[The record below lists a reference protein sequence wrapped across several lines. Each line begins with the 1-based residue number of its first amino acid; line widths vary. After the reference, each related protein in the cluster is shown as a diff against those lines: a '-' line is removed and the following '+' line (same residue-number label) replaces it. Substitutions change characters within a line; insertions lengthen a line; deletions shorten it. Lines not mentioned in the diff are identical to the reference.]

1 MIHTRPSFID
11 SPFFVGEPGN
21 WHLKPGAPK
30 EVQKEFER
38 FQQDLAQ
45 RDTDAPALEDIEL

>member
-1 MIHTRPSFID
+1 MIHSRPNFID

-38 FQQDLAQ
+38 FRQDLAQ
-45 RDTDAPALEDIEL
+45 QTEDAPALEDIEL